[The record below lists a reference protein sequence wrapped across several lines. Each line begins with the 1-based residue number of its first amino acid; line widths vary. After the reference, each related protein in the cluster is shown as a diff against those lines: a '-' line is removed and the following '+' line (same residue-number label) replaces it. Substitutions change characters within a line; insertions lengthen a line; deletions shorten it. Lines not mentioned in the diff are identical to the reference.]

1 MTNDD
6 LPAQVWSSPFSTTY
20 AICINLF
27 PSGVRFLHIV
37 YFFINVSDKVNKS
50 AAWTLTSNLLM
61 NQDRHDLI
69 YALTR

>member
-1 MTNDD
+1 MMTYKPKCGPLHF
-6 LPAQVWSSPFSTTY
+6 LPRTQYVLIYFRAACV
-20 AICINLF
+20 
-27 PSGVRFLHIV
+27 FLHIV

-61 NQDRHDLI
+61 NQDRHDVI